1 QRPTQFGH
9 LGDERRA
16 SYAYS
21 HSNMP
26 CGHRRDERRVTGD
39 AQLTAA
45 VEVDEQQTHTG
56 RADDIAERVE
66 EVVAGDIVEDHG
78 VVVGPTDKA
87 RRATPV
93 RDVHTAAARG
103 VEFGTARGDEKSRGG
118 FDQGAR

>member
-1 QRPTQFGH
+1 MGDGGLRFRRGFAGGAGRTRRGRYHQRPTQFGH

-45 VEVDEQQTHTG
+45 VEVDEQQTHAG
-56 RADDIAERVE
+56 IADDIAERVE

-87 RRATPV
+87 RRATP
-93 RDVHTAAARG
+93 
-103 VEFGTARGDEKSRGG
+103 
-118 FDQGAR
+118 Q